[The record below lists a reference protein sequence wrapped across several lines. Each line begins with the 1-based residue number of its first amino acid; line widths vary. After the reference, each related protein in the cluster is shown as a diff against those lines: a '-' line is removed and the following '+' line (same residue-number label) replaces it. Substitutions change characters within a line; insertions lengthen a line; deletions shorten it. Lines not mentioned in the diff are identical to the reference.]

1 VNIEKISTILS
12 LTGDIKSLSGMPR
25 VTVGALMARV
35 SVPMDLQRYQIS
47 VSPLRRVFGV
57 TSWSAVASEGEGE
70 GVLSTIPR
78 CPKGRGPPPLPKSYL
93 HSHPG
98 AIGVKSPS
106 FINEIYPEP
115 FWEA

>member
-1 VNIEKISTILS
+1 MNIEKISTILS

-25 VTVGALMARV
+25 GTVGALMARV

-70 GVLSTIPR
+70 GGTEHNPSMPQR
-78 CPKGRGPPPLPKSYL
+78 KGPPTAMTPAQVVSPPPPSLGPL
-93 HSHPG
+93 G
-98 AIGVKSPS
+98 
-106 FINEIYPEP
+106 
-115 FWEA
+115 